1 MASTTAPT
9 RIIPSYPHIAGKTKL
24 AYSPDGK
31 FLLTAGA
38 DQLIRKFH
46 VDEES
51 KEPQT
56 FEQHTEPVTAIAASR
71 NAFASASEDCTVNLF
86 DMRESSEP
94 PRMLTRCTLPIRD
107 VAFTSNGEWLGVA
120 SEYVP
125 LKSCMLI
132 DQGDECEDCEYDQS
146 FPGPDST
153 RSFQVGQTHYF
164 PSKREHRYD

>member
-1 MASTTAPT
+1 
-9 RIIPSYPHIAGKTKL
+9 
-24 AYSPDGK
+24 
-31 FLLTAGA
+31 
-38 DQLIRKFH
+38 
-46 VDEES
+46 
-51 KEPQT
+51 
-56 FEQHTEPVTAIAASR
+56 
-71 NAFASASEDCTVNLF
+71 
-86 DMRESSEP
+86 
-94 PRMLTRCTLPIRD
+94 LTRCTLPIRD